1 MWHTASGKRVLHGAE
16 ARLFAEALLSLLDE
30 AHADQL
36 DDYDLGLSC
45 FDNLT
50 YGQKVFVLA
59 AIGKGLLREDVPIV
73 PLTAVLEGGIAAV
86 FQHLRNCVTFEI
98 ETNAWTAWRQ
108 MIVAA
113 RKAMAADAAL
123 DPVCAD
129 PDEWD
134 LEIQNLS
141 DGILWDVD
149 YESGELF
156 VERAPQEARELRRQM
171 GIDNGY
177 FDAVAEDLTDQ
188 QAEERVSELRKVCA
202 ELVGQ

>member
-30 AHADQL
+30 ALVDQP
-36 DDYDLGLSC
+36 DDCDLGLSC

-59 AIGKGLLREDVPIV
+59 AIGNGLLREEVPIL

-98 ETNAWTAWRQ
+98 ETNAWTTWRQ

-113 RKAMAADAAL
+113 RKAVVADAAL
-123 DPVCAD
+123 DAVCAD

-149 YESGELF
+149 YESDDLS
-156 VERAPQEARELRRQM
+156 VDRAPRQARELRRPM

-188 QAEERVSELRKVCA
+188 QAEERVAELRKVCA